1 MTKAYI
7 AMASYIGRP
16 DVETQQSLVNS
27 CLDLKTHSIDVN
39 LRIAVGSSIISMT
52 RNAFVADFLASDCT
66 DLVMI
71 DDDLAWE
78 DGALRRLL
86 SHPCD
91 VVGGAYPKRGDTLE
105 YPVKRLPGAR
115 VDQVTGLME
124 VMLLPTGFLRMSRAC
139 LESMVKHYA
148 HLEYFDRGAKGKR
161 AHALF
166 WFDLAPGIDAD
177 SPKDLPEV
185 WGEDFT
191 FCRRWREMGGK
202 VHLDTLLTFKHIGRK
217 AWTGCY
223 AESMPVASLFE
234 AA

>member
-1 MTKAYI
+1 MCKVYL
-7 AMASYIGRP
+7 AMASYTGRP
-16 DVETQQSLVNS
+16 DVETQQSLIED
-27 CLDLKTHSIDVN
+27 CLDLKANGIDIQMR
-39 LRIAVGSSIISMT
+39 LAVGSSIIAMT

-66 DLVMI
+66 DLVML

-91 VVGGAYPKRGDTLE
+91 VVGGAYPKRGDKIE
-105 YPVKRLPGAR
+105 YPVKRIAGAKI
-115 VDQVTGLME
+115 DQTTGLLE
-124 VMLLPTGFLRMSRAC
+124 VVALPTGFLRMTRNC
-139 LESMVKHYA
+139 LETMVKHYD
-148 HLEYFDRGAKGKR
+148 HLAYYDRDVKGKR